1 MMRWFFTIFCLT
13 CLACL
18 MACGG
23 KPQTKSILLPEE
35 SGETGKIV
43 VRSDTSGIMLDKP
56 YTEAVYHASTGGF
69 LTRKTD
75 PGKVLDTYGKLLATE
90 PPIPVMFTLYFLSGP
105 ADLTPESRSVV
116 PRILDTA
123 EKRASSGIDIIGHTD
138 TMGTDEKNIALSL
151 ARARRV
157 ADILVTHGV
166 KPDRITIQ
174 GQGEKEL
181 MVSTPD
187 NTPEPRNSRVE
198 VMIR

>member
-1 MMRWFFTIFCLT
+1 MMRWFFILFCLT
-13 CLACL
+13 CL

-75 PGKVLDTYGKLLATE
+75 PGQVLDTYGKLLATE
-90 PPIPVMFTLYFLSGP
+90 PAMPVMFTLHFLSGP
-105 ADLTPESRSVV
+105 ADLTPESRSVI
-116 PRILDTA
+116 PRIIETA

-138 TMGTDEKNIALSL
+138 TMGTDEKNVQLSL

-166 KPDRITIQ
+166 NPDRITIQ

-187 NTPEPRNSRVE
+187 NTPEPGNRRVE

>member
-1 MMRWFFTIFCLT
+1 MMRWFFILFCLT
-13 CLACL
+13 CL

-75 PGKVLDTYGKLLATE
+75 PGQVLDTYGKLLATE
-90 PPIPVMFTLYFLSGP
+90 PAMPVVFTLHFLSGP
-105 ADLTPESRSVV
+105 ADLTPESRSVI
-116 PRILDTA
+116 PRIIETA

-138 TMGTDEKNIALSL
+138 TMGTDEKNVQLSL

-166 KPDRITIQ
+166 NPDRITIQ

-187 NTPEPRNSRVE
+187 NTPEPGNRRVE